1 MKRVWAPWRMKY
13 ILAKTQK
20 GCIFCQRVKKGKE
33 KEYLLLYKNKYSLV
47 LMNRFPYTC
56 GHLLVAPNRHT
67 ADLDDLAPREI
78 NDLFLTL
85 RKSVALLNKAMKPHG
100 YNIGMN
106 LGRIGGAGI
115 EDHLHLHIVPRWKG
129 DTNFMPIV
137 ADSMVISESLDD
149 TYDHLVTFFKNL
161 KEMRRCK

>member
-1 MKRVWAPWRMKY
+1 
-13 ILAKTQK
+13 
-20 GCIFCQRVKKGKE
+20 
-33 KEYLLLYKNKYSLV
+33 
-47 LMNRFPYTC
+47 MNRFPYTC

-67 ADLDDLAPREI
+67 ANLDDLAAREI

-85 RKSVALLNKAMKPHG
+85 RKSVALLSKAMKPHG

-106 LGRIGGAGI
+106 LGRIAGAGI

-149 TYDHLVTFFKNL
+149 TYDRLVSFFENK
-161 KEMRRCK
+161 KAVRRCK